1 MTWMEII
8 EGIGLMDGTAVAG
21 LWAFLTKRNKN
32 RSEVKIAEINKDNG
46 DFESLQKRFKELEAS
61 HAETLRLSKFYLE
74 NFDVV
79 MMQLKSIRDV
89 MHCVDPIMKYQCEKE
104 PHLAIV
110 YDRWSKILNMDNTDL
125 GRD

>member
-8 EGIGLMDGTAVAG
+8 EGIGLMAGTAVAG

-61 HAETLRLSKFYLE
+61 HAETLKLSRRYLE
-74 NFDVV
+74 NFEVV
-79 MMQLKSIRDV
+79 MMQLNSIQDV
-89 MHCVDPIMKYQCEKE
+89 MHCIDPIMKYQCEKD
-104 PHLAIV
+104 PKMSIV
-110 YDRWSKILNMDNTDL
+110 YERWIKILNMDNTDL